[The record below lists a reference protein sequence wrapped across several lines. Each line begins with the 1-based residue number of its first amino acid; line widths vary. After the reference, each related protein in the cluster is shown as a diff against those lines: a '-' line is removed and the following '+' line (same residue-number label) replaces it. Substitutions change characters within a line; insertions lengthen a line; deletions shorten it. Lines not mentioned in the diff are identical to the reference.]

1 MAGSGQV
8 AVEVVGIAHP
18 AEPVEAV
25 SASDAAPNAV
35 SSSWQRASPVVSPA
49 PGIVSSVIG
58 LDRP

>member
-18 AEPVEAV
+18 ADGPVDGTA
-25 SASDAAPNAV
+25 
-35 SSSWQRASPVVSPA
+35 PVVSPA